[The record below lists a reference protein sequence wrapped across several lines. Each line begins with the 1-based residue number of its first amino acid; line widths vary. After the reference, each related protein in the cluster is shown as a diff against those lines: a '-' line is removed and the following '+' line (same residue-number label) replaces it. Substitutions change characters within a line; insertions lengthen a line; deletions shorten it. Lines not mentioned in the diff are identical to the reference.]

1 MSSPDQSKG
10 GRSRDEVLAGEYV
23 LGVLSLDDRQKVEA
37 RMRDDRPFAAIVSRW
52 EQNLSSF
59 NDEYEAVLPPASVFP
74 KVEKRIFG
82 DRPKASRGV
91 WNSLL
96 IWRGLT
102 FASLIVAA
110 GAILFDVNGGIK
122 PGAGSG
128 GKPLVADLAVPA
140 TVNNA
145 LNLVANYDTASGQLK
160 ITPVAA
166 TQTEKKSLEL
176 WLIKGSNAPLALGV
190 LPQTGEGTISI
201 PKNIR
206 SQFSEGATIAIS
218 VEPFGGSPSGAPT
231 GPVIAAGTTRS
242 L

>member
-23 LGVLSLDDRQKVEA
+23 LGVLSLADRQKVEA
-37 RMRDDRPFAAIVSRW
+37 RMRDDRPFAAIVTRW

-59 NDEYEAVLPPASVFP
+59 NDEYEAILPSASVFP

-82 DRPKASRGV
+82 DRPKAGRGV
-91 WNSLL
+91 WNSVP

-102 FASLIVAA
+102 FASLAVAA
-110 GAILFDVNGGIK
+110 GAILFNVNGGIK
-122 PGAGSG
+122 FGSG
-128 GKPLVADLAVPA
+128 AKPLVADLAVPA
-140 TVNNA
+140 AGNGA
-145 LNLVANYDTASGQLK
+145 INLVANYDTASGQLK

-166 TQTEKKSLEL
+166 MRTEKKSLEL
-176 WLIKGSNAPLALGV
+176 WLIKGSNAPQPLGV
-190 LPQTGEGTISI
+190 LPQTGEGVISI
-201 PKNIR
+201 PADIR